1 MTFIHICITDKLF
14 SDISS
19 FLAWNITDGDLLDLD
34 LVSGIWIALLC
45 VGAVVSVRVVP
56 LGWVQV
62 EALHTQP
69 PVVIQDVK
77 EGMDSQSTG
86 WDTSEKNANW

>member
-19 FLAWNITDGDLLDLD
+19 FLAWNITDGDLRQD
-34 LVSGIWIALLC
+34 GIWIALLC

-77 EGMDSQSTG
+77 DGTDRQSTG

>member
-19 FLAWNITDGDLLDLD
+19 FLAWNITDGDLRQD
-34 LVSGIWIALLC
+34 GIWIALLC

-77 EGMDSQSTG
+77 DSMDRQSTG

>member
-19 FLAWNITDGDLLDLD
+19 FLAWNITDGDLRQD
-34 LVSGIWIALLC
+34 GIWIALLC

-77 EGMDSQSTG
+77 DGMDRQSMG